1 MFKIRHSCAAQD
13 RIKTLTSL
21 EPLGCSRKHLPEMSG
36 SPYLKKCP
44 QNFLENILI
53 VFPVPELPL
62 DIEVPVCF
70 HQKRSYREYKLQDQ
84 SGISEFFKCGFSISL
99 IGSLILSK
107 PLIVI
112 PGQ

>member
-53 VFPVPELPL
+53 VFPVPNYQGGENTDLFPSEKEL
-62 DIEVPVCF
+62 
-70 HQKRSYREYKLQDQ
+70 
-84 SGISEFFKCGFSISL
+84 
-99 IGSLILSK
+99 
-107 PLIVI
+107 
-112 PGQ
+112 